1 MKISSSCVQI
11 YYLGRNSSDFYPQA
25 KPKKTRTQ
33 SGSALI
39 TALFIM
45 TLIAIA
51 ATAMT
56 MRLQLDIYRTRLTLT
71 TDKLHYASQLVT
83 FWAISELSQNKNPFA
98 MSDLNGK
105 VAQFPAKLSAVYPQF
120 KLTGALYD
128 LQSRF
133 NLNNLTDPKYFL
145 TMLRLLDD
153 PNIHLKK
160 EEKKQLVM
168 TINQWI
174 SPYKPGHNK
183 EDSLANYLGQN
194 PPYLPAHQLLHSV
207 SELRLLKGIT
217 ASVYNTLLPQVSAL
231 PESTPLNINTMSPQ
245 LLHILGYG
253 LTAEQIDTIIQ
264 KRAKKGITNQAKLT
278 NLLKILN
285 IRPEQV
291 TIISQYFLCIT
302 TVTSADLTTVN
313 FTILKRNQD
322 KKGNS
327 TVSLLSESL
336 NTL

>member
-1 MKISSSCVQI
+1 MRISRKIH
-11 YYLGRNSSDFYPQA
+11 PQ
-25 KPKKTRTQ
+25 KKAQ

-71 TDKLHYASQLVT
+71 SDKLHYASQFVT
-83 FWAISELSQNKNPFA
+83 FWAINKLSLKKQLFA
-98 MSDLNGK
+98 VSDLNGK
-105 VAQFPAKLSAVYPQF
+105 VAQFPEKLSAIYPHF
-120 KLTGALYD
+120 KLTGAIYD

-133 NLNNLTDPKYFL
+133 NLNNLSDPKYFL

-153 PNIHLKK
+153 PKIHLNK
-160 EEKKQLVM
+160 EEKKHLVM

-174 SPYKPGHNK
+174 SPYQPGHDK
-183 EDSLANYLGQN
+183 EDWLADYLRQN
-194 PPYLPAHQLLHSV
+194 PPYLPAHQPLHSV
-207 SELRLLKGIT
+207 SELRLLKGVN
-217 ASVYNTLLPQVSAL
+217 ASLYNILSPHLSAL
-231 PESTPLNINTMSPQ
+231 PEETPLNINTIPPQ
-245 LLHILGYG
+245 LIHVLGYG
-253 LTAEQIDTIIQ
+253 LTAEQIDTILQ
-264 KRAKKGITNQAKLT
+264 KRTPKGIRNPVKLM
-278 NLLKILN
+278 NLLKTFN
-285 IRPEQV
+285 ISPDQV
-291 TIISQYFLCIT
+291 TLTSQYFLCAA

-327 TVSLLSESL
+327 TVTLISESL
-336 NTL
+336 NTLP